1 MERDETSKD
10 HMPELTKYPEALG
23 SGVDQPLP
31 NGLSRRD
38 SLYKRFRVPMEWR
51 LKDGGG
57 GG

>member
-10 HMPELTKYPEALG
+10 HMPDLTEQPGASG
-23 SGVDQPLP
+23 SEVGQPLP

-38 SLYKRFRVPMEWR
+38 SLYKRFRVPVEWR